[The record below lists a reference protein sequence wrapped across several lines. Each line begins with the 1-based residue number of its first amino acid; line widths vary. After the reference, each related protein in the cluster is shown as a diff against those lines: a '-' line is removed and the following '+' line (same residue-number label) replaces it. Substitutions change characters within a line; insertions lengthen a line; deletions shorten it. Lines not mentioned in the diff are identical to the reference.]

1 MINSCTQKTK
11 NYMIIGYFAV
21 DFIEVENDQIIN
33 EHKIN
38 DINKKMK
45 KKIKIIRATKP
56 FY

>member
-1 MINSCTQKTK
+1 MINICTQKTK

-45 KKIKIIRATKP
+45 KNK
-56 FY
+56 

>member
-1 MINSCTQKTK
+1 
-11 NYMIIGYFAV
+11 MIIGYFAV

-45 KKIKIIRATKP
+45 KKNKNNTCYQTFLLTTKMNK
-56 FY
+56 